1 VELVVVSGGFDP
13 VHSGHIG
20 YFKAAKNYGDKLIVA
35 INSDDWLKKKKG
47 KPFLPFDERKAIVES
62 IKYVDEVI
70 SFEDDKLG
78 SCINAL
84 KKVKKKYPNDNI
96 IFANGGDRN
105 ESNIPEMEVANV
117 KFIFNVGGKA
127 KKNSSSWI
135 LNQWQYYYEE
145 RQWGSFYNLF
155 QSKNIKVK
163 ELIIDPGK
171 SMSIQRHE
179 KRNEIWLISDGAC
192 VVNFSKNESKNLEEI
207 NLNKFD
213 HFIVSIN
220 DWHQITN
227 PYESTTHII
236 EIQYGEECIED
247 DIVRLK

>member
-1 VELVVVSGGFDP
+1 MNIVVVSGGFDP
-13 VHSGHIG
+13 VHSGHIE
-20 YFKAAKNYGDKLIVA
+20 YFNSAKKYGDKLIVA
-35 INSDDWLKKKKG
+35 INSDEWLIKKKG
-47 KPFLPFDERKAIVES
+47 KPFLPFLERKTIVKS

-70 SFEDDKLG
+70 SFEDDDIG

-84 KKVKKKYPNDNI
+84 EKLKVSYPNDNI

-105 ESNIPEMEVANV
+105 EGNIPEMQVSNIE
-117 KFIFNVGGKA
+117 FIFNVGGGV

-135 LNQWQYYYEE
+135 LNQWKYYSEE
-145 RQWGSFYNLF
+145 RQWGLFFNLF

-163 ELIIDPGK
+163 ELVVEPGK
-171 SMSIQRHE
+171 SMSIQKHE

-192 VVNFSKNESKNLEEI
+192 VVNYSKNDSKNLEKVV
-207 NLNKFD
+207 LNKFD

-227 PYESTTHII
+227 PYANRTHII
-236 EIQYGEECIED
+236 EIQYGEACVEED
-247 DIVRLK
+247 IIRLK